1 MIAVSLMQKIG
12 KLFEDEIVYDVVHVK
27 KDPKKRATPDN
38 LTEAKKKPD
47 IKIIANNFEKYVF

>member
-1 MIAVSLMQKIG
+1 MQKIG